1 MRCGVS
7 ARGRHG
13 LGFRTTTTTP
23 LGDGS
28 GSRGG
33 KKGLCCRRGCV
44 VEKSS
49 RDVRRFSLFD
59 QAEEEGEKGGG
70 SFISFPGKV
79 IDFITEQFDYESWA
93 PRSARAWRLG
103 TRPEVQ
109 TKQSSDEVDEL
120 IASLQQQVSEKYRHE
135 DQDFLNGALDGEQ
148 LKEMMLKKYGV
159 LYDMNFKC
167 VSLPLK
173 RVLSLNIMWSYYGQ
187 KSFPMSEEQYE
198 LKLEGI
204 AQLVRQLNKEGVVRD
219 FFAKEPKAERGLP
232 ARPNVGTAVIIRF
245 TDLDDSVIN
254 EYF

>member
-1 MRCGVS
+1 
-7 ARGRHG
+7 
-13 LGFRTTTTTP
+13 
-23 LGDGS
+23 
-28 GSRGG
+28 
-33 KKGLCCRRGCV
+33 V

-103 TRPEVQ
+103 TIPEVQ